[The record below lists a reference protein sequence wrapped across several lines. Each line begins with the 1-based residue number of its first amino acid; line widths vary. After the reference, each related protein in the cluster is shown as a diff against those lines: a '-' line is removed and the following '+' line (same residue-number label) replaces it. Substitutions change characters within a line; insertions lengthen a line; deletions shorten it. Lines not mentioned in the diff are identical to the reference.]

1 METIR
6 IMIVDDHTPF
16 REGVRAMLRSEM
28 DLELVG
34 EASNGQQA
42 VEMAAQCQPDVILMD
57 LQMPGMSGI
66 EATGAIVATSPHI
79 SILVLTMFEDDNSVF
94 TALQAGARG
103 YLLKGALKADI
114 LRAIRGV
121 SRGEAIFGPTIAR
134 RLMTYFASLKQVAT
148 ITPQPSSP
156 PSPASSLSTSISPVS
171 SSSPVPKASTFP
183 ELTERE
189 LEVLIL
195 IAEQLTN
202 GEIAERLTLSPKT
215 VRNHVSNIFSKLQV
229 ASRAQA
235 IIRVRETGWKHQQD
249 RNT

>member
-6 IMIVDDHTPF
+6 ILVVDDYAPF
-16 REGVRAMLRSEM
+16 REGLRAMLRSEG
-28 DLELVG
+28 DLQLIGEATNGKEALEL
-34 EASNGQQA
+34 
-42 VEMAAQCQPDVILMD
+42 AAQLQPDVILMD
-57 LQMPGMSGI
+57 LQMPEMSGI
-66 EATGAIVATSPHI
+66 EATGAIVETSPHI
-79 SILVLTMFEDDNSVF
+79 SILVLTMFQDDNSVF

-134 RLMTYFASLKQVAT
+134 RLMTYFAGLKQTVL
-148 ITPQPSSP
+148 PPL
-156 PSPASSLSTSISPVS
+156 PSPSPKT
-171 SSSPVPKASTFP
+171 PTFP

-189 LEVLIL
+189 HEVLNL

-235 IIRVRETGWKHQQD
+235 IMRVRETGWKRQLD
-249 RNT
+249 